1 MPVSNPAFSFAL
13 VISGFAFAAIMA
25 AFLFRDALLARK
37 IQPGSFRWPW
47 VKTELRFGM
56 VNLAVTTAT
65 ITGLI
70 SWWTHIGWIR
80 YIPGPASWWTILWEY
95 ALSFFLFDTYF
106 YWVHRL
112 MHKEPYYSWIH
123 KLHHRSTAPVSI
135 TSWSMNPVEG
145 VIEGMFTPVF
155 MAVFTIH
162 EATVPFIVPTSI
174 LMGLYVHSGF
184 ELLPSWWNR
193 TWLTK
198 WFISATFHDEHH
210 HYFTGN
216 FGGYTT
222 IWDRLCG
229 TMRPRYEANYD
240 KAMHRAEG
248 SRSRVKNAARFVGS
262 EGE

>member
-1 MPVSNPAFSFAL
+1 MEGNNPALSFAV
-13 VISGFAFAAIMA
+13 VIGGFTLLAGIVVLF
-25 AFLFRDALLARK
+25 FRDGLLARK
-37 IQPGSFRWPW
+37 IQPGTFKWSSVRQQ
-47 VKTELRFGM
+47 LRHGI
-56 VNLAVTTAT
+56 VNLTIVTLT
-65 ITGLI
+65 ITLLL
-70 SWWTHIGWIR
+70 SWWKDIGWTR
-80 YIPGPASWWTILWEY
+80 FIPGPAHWTTILGEY
-95 ALSFFLFDTYF
+95 ALSFFLFDAYF

-123 KLHHRSTAPVSI
+123 KLHHRSTAPVAI

-145 VIEGMFTPVF
+145 VIEGMFTPLF
-155 MAVFTIH
+155 MVVFTIH

-184 ELLPSWWNR
+184 ELLPSWWNK

-198 WFISATFHDEHH
+198 WFIPASFHDEHH

-229 TMRPRYEANYD
+229 TMRPKYEANFD
-240 KAMHRAEG
+240 
-248 SRSRVKNAARFVGS
+248 RVTNPQQATSSLV
-262 EGE
+262 